1 MSCVA
6 PNGDGVA
13 FDLSETV
20 NDVEATLSQ
29 LYERTSVDH
38 EVSID
43 ELREALRRAAAL
55 LCNSDDSQPSIIHF
69 LVGIPFQIFSK
80 ESIKLGVS
88 LWLGVIHEN
97 PRTEPRILAEVAEAW
112 ERTIRRKQGMF
123 DPSFE

>member
-1 MSCVA
+1 LYTA
-6 PNGDGVA
+6 QNGNGAGLDI
-13 FDLSETV
+13 SETV
-20 NDVEATLSQ
+20 KNVESTLSQ
-29 LYERTSVDH
+29 LYERTYTDG
-38 EVSID
+38 EVPID

-55 LCNSDDSQPSIIHF
+55 LCNSNDSQPSIIHF
-69 LVGIPFQIFSK
+69 LVGIPFRLFTK

-112 ERTIRRKQGMF
+112 ERTIRRKRGMF

>member
-1 MSCVA
+1 MYTA
-6 PNGDGVA
+6 QNGNGAGLDI
-13 FDLSETV
+13 SETV
-20 NDVEATLSQ
+20 KNVESTLSQ
-29 LYERTSVDH
+29 LYERTYTDG
-38 EVSID
+38 EVPID

-55 LCNSDDSQPSIIHF
+55 LCNSNDSQPSIIHF
-69 LVGIPFQIFSK
+69 LVGIPFRLFTK

-112 ERTIRRKQGMF
+112 ERTIRRKRGMF